1 MSPRAAAYSPF
12 SRSLRRLQAAFWRR
26 RVVHWLIRALWLAL
40 LAPTLFMA
48 GYLWL
53 GWQAHWSYWLYPL
66 LGIMLASILW
76 AVRPIS
82 LKKIAYR
89 LDDRL
94 GFRTQLITA
103 YEVSQTETDVDNLV
117 VHRLLHEGVN
127 VVVNIRREVRVFNH
141 TFWLEMQALIGVLVL
156 LGAMLLLDA
165 LNPRLPNA
173 TLVELPS
180 PLPEPA
186 ADEVIPPNPQLFPPP
201 FAPEIQPV
209 QALSGEAVQQ
219 ALEALADALR
229 DLAVTRAAAEAI
241 DRGDLAG
248 AAESLRGLAD
258 QLGELSEEARAELG
272 DTLGEAADQVGDGA
286 PGLSE
291 PLQEGSQALGADNL
305 GQAGQSLA
313 DLAEALEAL
322 QETSQET
329 AQASQEPQPGEAQAQ
344 AESGS
349 DPAAETEQ
357 PQSGEPESPPAESE
371 AAEEEAEPA
380 EQPAE
385 GGGGAGEGDNEGEG
399 QEQPTEA
406 ERLALEGQPLELE
419 SDSDRL
425 EEQVLQPAELDAEP
439 GDRLTEDS
447 PFARGSASASTDLG
461 PDPLTYPWDK
471 REIIRRYFTP

>member
-1 MSPRAAAYSPF
+1 M
-12 SRSLRRLQAAFWRR
+12 
-26 RVVHWLIRALWLAL
+26 VHWLIRAAWLAL
-40 LAPTLFMA
+40 LAPALFMA

-53 GWQAHWSYWLYPL
+53 GWQVHWSYWLYPMV
-66 LGIMLASILW
+66 GIMLVSMLW

-103 YEVSQTETDVDNLV
+103 YEVSQADNDVDNLV

-127 VVVNIRREVRVFNH
+127 VVVNIRREVRIFNR

-173 TLVELPS
+173 TLVELPP

-201 FAPEIQPV
+201 FAPEMQV
-209 QALSGEAVQQ
+209 QALSGEAVQE

-241 DRGDLAG
+241 DRGDLAE

-272 DTLGEAADQVGDGA
+272 DALGEAAAEVGDEA
-286 PGLSE
+286 PGLSQ
-291 PLQEGSQALGADNL
+291 PLQAGSQALGADDL

-322 QETSQET
+322 QESPQET
-329 AQASQEPQPGEAQAQ
+329 AQAPQEPPQPGEEAQAQ
-344 AESGS
+344 AESGN
-349 DPAAETEQ
+349 DPAAETGQ
-357 PQSGEPESPPAESE
+357 PQAGEPESPSAGSES
-371 AAEEEAEPA
+371 AEEAAEPA

-385 GGGGAGEGDNEGEG
+385 GGEGDGTGEGE
-399 QEQPTEA
+399 EQPTEA

-419 SDSDRL
+419 SDSEPL
-425 EEQVLQPAELDAEP
+425 EEQVLQPAELDAAA

-447 PFARGSASASTDLG
+447 PFARGSANASTDLG
-461 PDPLTYPWDK
+461 PDPLSYPWDK

>member
-1 MSPRAAAYSPF
+1 MSPRAAYSPF
-12 SRSLRRLQAAFWRR
+12 FRSLRRLQAAFWRR
-26 RVVHWLIRALWLAL
+26 RVVHWLIRAAWLAL
-40 LAPTLFMA
+40 LVPTLFMA

-53 GWQAHWSYWLYPL
+53 DWRAHWSYWLFPMVGII
-66 LGIMLASILW
+66 LGSMLW

-89 LDDRL
+89 LDKRL
-94 GFRTQLITA
+94 GFRAQLITA
-103 YEVSQTETDVDNLV
+103 YKVSQAANDLDNLV

-127 VVVNIRREVRVFNH
+127 VVVNIRQEVRIFNR
-141 TFWLEMQALIGVLVL
+141 TLWLEMQALIGVLVL

-173 TLVELPS
+173 TLVELPP

-201 FAPEIQPV
+201 FAPEIQV

-272 DTLGEAADQVGDGA
+272 DTLGEAADDVGDGV

-291 PLQEGSQALGADNL
+291 PLQDGSQALGADNL
-305 GQAGQSLA
+305 GQAGQALA
-313 DLAEALEAL
+313 DLAETLEAL
-322 QETSQET
+322 QETPQET
-329 AQASQEPQPGEAQAQ
+329 AQAPEESQSGEESQAQ
-344 AESGS
+344 AETGNN
-349 DPAAETEQ
+349 PAAETEQ
-357 PQSGEPESPPAESE
+357 PQAGETENPPAESG
-371 AAEEEAEPA
+371 EEGTEPA

-385 GGGGAGEGDNEGEG
+385 AGDGAGEGDGEGEG
-399 QEQPTEA
+399 EDQPTEA

-419 SDSDRL
+419 SDSEQLD
-425 EEQVLQPAELDAEP
+425 EQVLQPAELDAEA

-447 PFARGSASASTDLG
+447 PFGRSSANASTDLG

>member
-1 MSPRAAAYSPF
+1 
-12 SRSLRRLQAAFWRR
+12 
-26 RVVHWLIRALWLAL
+26 
-40 LAPTLFMA
+40 
-48 GYLWL
+48 
-53 GWQAHWSYWLYPL
+53 
-66 LGIMLASILW
+66 
-76 AVRPIS
+76 
-82 LKKIAYR
+82 
-89 LDDRL
+89 
-94 GFRTQLITA
+94 
-103 YEVSQTETDVDNLV
+103 
-117 VHRLLHEGVN
+117 LHEGVN
-127 VVVNIRREVRVFNH
+127 VVVNIRHEVRIFSR

-173 TLVELPS
+173 TVVELPS

-186 ADEVIPPNPQLFPPP
+186 ADEVIPPNPQLFPSP
-201 FAPEIQPV
+201 FAPEMQV

-272 DTLGEAADQVGDGA
+272 DTLDEAANGVGEQA
-286 PGLSE
+286 PGLSQ

-305 GQAGQSLA
+305 GQAGQALA

-322 QETSQET
+322 QEAQEAPQET
-329 AQASQEPQPGEAQAQ
+329 AQAPQEPQPGEEQSQAQ
-344 AESGS
+344 AESGNE
-349 DPAAETEQ
+349 PAADTEP
-357 PQSGEPESPPAESE
+357 PQAGEPESPPAETADE
-371 AAEEEAEPA
+371 GLEPA
-380 EQPAE
+380 EQPPDE
-385 GGGGAGEGDNEGEG
+385 GDGTGEGDGEGEG
-399 QEQPTEA
+399 QDQPTEA

-419 SDSDRL
+419 SDSEQLD
-425 EEQVLQPAELDAEP
+425 EQVLQPAELDAEA

-447 PFARGSASASTDLG
+447 PFARSSANASTDLG

>member
-12 SRSLRRLQAAFWRR
+12 ARSLRRLQAAFWRR
-26 RVVHWLIRALWLAL
+26 RVVHWLIRAAWLAL

-53 GWQAHWSYWLYPL
+53 GWRVHWSYWLYPVVVII
-66 LGIMLASILW
+66 LGSMLW

-82 LKKIAYR
+82 LKKIAYH
-89 LDDRL
+89 LDKRL
-94 GFRTQLITA
+94 GFRTQLVTA
-103 YEVSQTETDVDNLV
+103 YEVSQAEHDVDNLV

-127 VVVNIRREVRVFNH
+127 VVVNIRREVRIFNR

-173 TLVELPS
+173 TVVELPP

-201 FAPEIQPV
+201 FAPEIQV
-209 QALSGEAVQQ
+209 QALSGETVQQ

-272 DTLGEAADQVGDGA
+272 DTLGEAADDVGDEV

-291 PLQEGSQALGADNL
+291 PLQDGSQALGADNL

-322 QETSQET
+322 QETPQET
-329 AQASQEPQPGEAQAQ
+329 AQAPESPQPGEESQAP
-344 AESGS
+344 AETGS
-349 DPAAETEQ
+349 DPAPETEQ
-357 PQSGEPESPPAESE
+357 PQAGETESPPQESP
-371 AAEEEAEPA
+371 EEGTEPA

-385 GGGGAGEGDNEGEG
+385 AGDGAGEGDGEG
-399 QEQPTEA
+399 DGEDQPTEA

-419 SDSDRL
+419 SDSEQLD
-425 EEQVLQPAELDAEP
+425 EQVLQPAELDAEA

-447 PFARGSASASTDLG
+447 PFARGSANASTDLG

-471 REIIRRYFTP
+471 REFIRRYFTP